1 MKRAGLPRTEAAK
14 QPRMNVFEQ
23 LMDEKDEV
31 CKRVSITRARTL
43 SGVLAKLALIAS
55 DFDDESASELPGEM
69 GTSPQ
74 ILFSIAADFKELNA
88 RT

>member
-1 MKRAGLPRTEAAK
+1 M
-14 QPRMNVFEQ
+14 
-23 LMDEKDEV
+23 
-31 CKRVSITRARTL
+31 L